1 MRTAFRV
8 RSGPLASTAVLAAA
22 ILVGGLSAPAASA
35 AGADGSWDFE
45 ETAGTV
51 AADSSAQANHGTIR
65 GAALGEQGYQGY
77 AFGFSALNP
86 WVEVPSAASLNPG
99 TSDFTASAWVNFT
112 DPPGS
117 GETYDVIRKGLTG
130 TAGGEY
136 KLEFIRHGRAK
147 CLAKDA
153 DRLRGVAKAPW
164 RNRLGDGTWHQVGCR
179 LTGNTW
185 QVVVDGV
192 VKGSST
198 VAFGSIGNTKSLSIG
213 SKYGLE
219 DGFPGRI
226 DSVRLDIG

>member
-1 MRTAFRV
+1 M
-8 RSGPLASTAVLAAA
+8 
-22 ILVGGLSAPAASA
+22 
-35 AGADGSWDFE
+35 
-45 ETAGTV
+45 
-51 AADSSAQANHGTIR
+51 
-65 GAALGEQGYQGY
+65 
-77 AFGFSALNP
+77 
-86 WVEVPSAASLNPG
+86 
-99 TSDFTASAWVNFT
+99 
-112 DPPGS
+112 
-117 GETYDVIRKGLTG
+117 
-130 TAGGEY
+130 
-136 KLEFIRHGRAK
+136 
-147 CLAKDA
+147 
-153 DRLRGVAKAPW
+153 AKAPW